1 MEESNEPDVDSG
13 TMISKEESG
22 TMISS
27 IFLFFSF
34 FFFFSL
40 VNLILIYEIATGET
54 AEPPSFMQMIKKGGV
69 GKITNLDDLINTG
82 NVAALED
89 MLKDLK
95 VNMENEIK
103 QTK

>member
-1 MEESNEPDVDSG
+1 
-13 TMISKEESG
+13 
-22 TMISS
+22 
-27 IFLFFSF
+27 
-34 FFFFSL
+34 
-40 VNLILIYEIATGET
+40 
-54 AEPPSFMQMIKKGGV
+54 MQMIKKGGV

-103 QTK
+103 QTKEKFERKRKPIQDALAEK